1 MVAAC
6 GTNGG
11 DKKFHQGLVGKLEG
25 KEPLLSSRR
34 WVVGCCDHGTEL
46 SSCIKCREFLK

>member
-1 MVAAC
+1 MVTAF

-11 DKKFHQGLVGKLEG
+11 EEKSSQDLEG
-25 KEPLLSSRR
+25 KRPLLSSRR
-34 WVVGCCDHGTEL
+34 WVVGCCDHCTKP